1 MHQNALP
8 PQFIHT
14 RNCTDYIVER
24 NIVFDAQ
31 SYHAPIVC
39 LYIVILHTVHWYKC
53 GHAAF
58 VIVLKLETVR
68 MIG

>member
-1 MHQNALP
+1 MHQNVLP

-31 SYHAPIVC
+31 SYHAYISYC
-39 LYIVILHTVHWYKC
+39 MSLYSNTAYSSLVQVRPCCIC
-53 GHAAF
+53 NCF
-58 VIVLKLETVR
+58 ET
-68 MIG
+68 